1 MSGPLLRSGECR
13 KFAPNIFNK
22 TKCTNCFR
30 QKEEHS
36 AEALESNRATRKIA
50 KCGYLFVAPGWD
62 FTNPLNRT
70 KRWQRRWFVLY
81 DDGELSYALD
91 EHPETVP
98 QASIDMNK
106 VLEVADAEDVT
117 GNAYSLAITAPDN
130 VHFVKG
136 TCREEARWWNE
147 VLSVFPRS
155 KGRPKRN
162 ATFPGSQTSSSTP
175 AILQT
180 PPVRDVS
187 SSVSSD
193 YGGRRVQGSL
203 WEEEDVFPTRDLPPT
218 PSTPIET
225 PVQPSVD
232 TRKEHPEV
240 SRRLLLEEF
249 ESECKLKDI
258 ADSLTRPRHR
268 RLTSPAVTP
277 PPPSSHEPTRD
288 SDTTTPKQVRGD
300 PDGCGLDL
308 TSLRYSP
315 SSELRVELPA
325 EDLLNIKKGW
335 LMKQGNDKEWN
346 KHWFVLRGAAL
357 LYYRDPSAE
366 DQGILD
372 GVIDLSGVSAVTDVQ
387 VARNYGF
394 QTTTWDERSYV
405 LSAVTAGIRA
415 NWMQAIRRAAGLDSK
430 IEPTPLQLE
439 RDREMVAPPT
449 PLTGRSIIF
458 SSDDEYRTA
467 SEGRRESGEWGDTL
481 PPSPP
486 LNRTPISKVKERARG
501 GLRSRT
507 YSSKRSRSSP
517 PSSRRSTLDSVPQE
531 DFVLACCGQMQESE
545 ADVTDSVSVNVGA
558 GEGKLLLDK
567 VQSQSCELQ
576 EVKRQLTAVLR
587 QLSSAEEELLRLRQ
601 RKVDVSALEKQ
612 VEDLIQRVE
621 DANKQR
627 ARDAAELDSLK
638 KRYVDDKAHWDR
650 DLTDAQCELQLAN
663 QRYSQLCVELAD
675 SAKLVQRLREELSS
689 TDDLTRQLRDELG
702 SVTNRLAA
710 GIEENDQLYRRLR
723 ELDGRPGGPT
733 HSTSR
738 SRSVDSLSDLTNIQL
753 DGDLCDLDKERV
765 IEEYSDLRARFEKAV
780 SEIRLMKRELRESQA
795 QSDVLELS
803 LINARQDLKARQTQ
817 ADAQTNLMAARIED
831 LVMKLCSAEKQI
843 RTLKQKLSKSETR
856 EKRRSLSLKGRESFT
871 ICKELEDKLAELEI
885 KVSAL
890 TLEGTSSSKSPSPVK
905 SLPPPSPSHDNS
917 RAAARLRR
925 KSLDSATCSEPMK
938 VLIRLSN
945 LESKVAKAAR
955 EIVICPSSP
964 SPLPSSESITSLDE
978 TEQKSQLPHEAMNG
992 TEPCDEVDGKEQH
1005 VQLHISSEIKKMET
1019 LLRNKLKGLSKKR
1032 DSLIVSGQW
1041 TNEAKVSLL
1050 AEKLA
1055 FESVLVGRLH
1065 DAVAGSVKGDIAN
1078 VERFMMEL
1086 DVKLS
1091 GGKPN
1096 IETSLDYLSKALTR
1110 HLLNQKI
1117 ENTKPRKQKE
1127 KKKASESLA
1136 VIEINKKKKNLDQ
1149 KVSVF
1154 VDQVVDQLAAAFAV
1168 ENLGDQSCEGE
1179 SKIKAAWSLA
1189 QEAVN
1194 EELIQTEITQV
1205 MNQCSRTY
1213 QNIVEEEK
1221 ESRFLPL
1228 VQDRTTLEQWSQTTK
1243 EHLQRELE
1251 VAVSRLFDKYRE
1263 NVYRLKSQNTSPVKT
1278 AQEDEE
1284 KSRSLLQ
1291 RFIDIIAHK
1300 ALLDSRVS
1308 LLQEMDVDPL
1318 EIVAPSDVAF
1328 DENTVLAEV
1337 QNLYLKYV
1345 EELKVE
1351 QNNESTNEEK
1361 LKEHVQLLAREMAL
1375 LRDCLVE
1382 AELKRRG
1389 TTEKLQLDT
1398 LEPLTATSTNLCDQC
1413 CQLRDQV
1420 YQLRQLVLSGQE
1432 CQRCEYLQQ
1441 QIKRREIQFEED
1453 IRELRM
1459 HQEEEIAQLKAELEQ
1474 ERINLMQRHEAEQAM
1489 LKERARKLE
1498 RRLGTLDSEYS
1509 QQMENLRAAY
1519 HKTLSSTL
1527 DRDLQG
1533 EENIR
1538 QRYQAEI
1545 EHLRALCEKGLIG
1558 MENSHRRMIAELEEK
1573 HRQEAEQ
1580 LRREKEIA
1588 LAEETQATLAAL
1600 DAMRKAHEAEVQ
1612 REVAKFKQEFLNNMR
1627 ASQDIGAL
1635 HREHEQEMEEIKQEI
1650 LSLSEKYSVK
1660 CVESSRLEE
1669 QLRAANEQL
1678 AQAQQHIMQL
1688 DSRNKQ
1694 LRAHLVSEASDCSA
1708 EFMKF
1713 EDKEKSLTPCWRGGR
1728 PDTIAAALALLH
1740 RRQCQ
1745 PHPDQQCSSESSVNE
1760 PTNQDP
1766 SPLLRAETKR
1776 NPMTCGQNFPS
1787 PPLCSI
1793 KGMVAERKK
1802 LFEQT
1807 RIMQKNN
1814 SC

>member
-36 AEALESNRATRKIA
+36 AEALESNRATRKVA

-106 VLEVADAEDVT
+106 VLEVADAEDIT

-136 TCREEARWWNE
+136 TCREEARWWND

-162 ATFPGSQTSSSTP
+162 ATFPGSQTSNTTP
-175 AILQT
+175 SILQT

-193 YGGRRVQGSL
+193 RYSGRRLPGAV
-203 WEEEDVFPTRDLPPT
+203 WEGEDVFPTRDVPVTSPQ
-218 PSTPIET
+218 SSPIET
-225 PVQPSVD
+225 PHQPSMENRKVYMGSPP
-232 TRKEHPEV
+232 TRDKVPRPDDKGRTRRVQNREKRGLKTGRSYSEDLTKMLPTWRTDKKAAVPTSEHPEV

-258 ADSLTRPRHR
+258 ADSLTRPRQHR

-288 SDTTTPKQVRGD
+288 GDTTTHKQVRGD

-308 TSLRYSP
+308 SSLRYSP
-315 SSELRVELPA
+315 SSELRVDLPA

-357 LYYRDPSAE
+357 LYYRDPGAE

-372 GVIDLSGVSAVTDVQ
+372 GVIDLSGVSAVTEVQ

-415 NWMQAIRRAAGLDSK
+415 NWMCAIRRAAGLDTK
-430 IEPTPLQLE
+430 MDTNPLQME
-439 RDREMVAPPT
+439 RDRESIAPST

-467 SEGRRESGEWGDTL
+467 SEGRRESGDWGDTL

-501 GLRSRT
+501 GLRSRAYNT
-507 YSSKRSRSSP
+507 KRSRSSP

-531 DFVLACCGQMQESE
+531 DFVLACCGEMQES
-545 ADVTDSVSVNVGA
+545 DVDEIS
-558 GEGKLLLDK
+558 K
-567 VQSQSCELQ
+567 VVTESQSLLERVQNQGGELQ
-576 EVKRQLTAVLR
+576 EVKRQLTSVLR
-587 QLSSAEEELLRLRQ
+587 ELSSAEEELLRLRQ

-612 VEDLIQRVE
+612 VEDLLQRAE

-638 KRYVDDKAHWDR
+638 KRYVEEKARWDR
-650 DLTDAQCELQLAN
+650 DLTSAECELQCAN

-675 SAKLVQRLREELSS
+675 SAKLVQRLREELAA
-689 TDDLTRQLRDELG
+689 TDDLTRRLRDELE

-723 ELDGRPGGPT
+723 DLETRGH
-733 HSTSR
+733 HSQPHPR

-753 DGDLCDLDKERV
+753 DLDLTQLDKDRV
-765 IEEYSDLRARFEKAV
+765 VEEYGDLRARFEKAV
-780 SEIRLMKRELRESQA
+780 VEIRAMKRELRESQA
-795 QSDVLELS
+795 QSDCLELS
-803 LINARQDLKARQTQ
+803 LINARQDMRARQ
-817 ADAQTNLMAARIED
+817 ADADSQTNLMAARIQD
-831 LVMKLCSAEKQI
+831 LALKLCSAEKQI
-843 RTLKQKLSKSETR
+843 RALKQKLSKSETR

-871 ICKELEDKLAELEI
+871 ICKELEDKLAELENKI
-885 KVSAL
+885 SSL
-890 TLEGTSSSKSPSPVK
+890 TTVDGVNPTPPSKSPSPVK
-905 SLPPPSPSHDNS
+905 TFPPPSPSS
-917 RAAARLRR
+917 ETSKMAARLRR

-938 VLIRLSN
+938 VLIRLSS
-945 LESKVAKAAR
+945 LEAKVAKAAR

-964 SPLPSSESITSLDE
+964 SPQPSNESITSLDDS
-978 TEQKSQLPHEAMNG
+978 EQKIPSPTELKLFNG
-992 TEPCDEVDGKEQH
+992 VEETDEVDGTSAVHHH
-1005 VQLHISSEIKKMET
+1005 VSSEIKKMEN
-1019 LLRNKLKGLSKKR
+1019 LLRKKLLEISKKR
-1032 DSLIVSGQW
+1032 ESLIASGQW
-1041 TNEAKVSLL
+1041 TSEARVSLL

-1065 DAVAGSVKGDIAN
+1065 DAVSGSTKGDISD
-1078 VERFMMEL
+1078 VERFMTEL
-1086 DVKLS
+1086 DLKLS

-1096 IETSLDYLSKALTR
+1096 IETSLDYLAKALTR
-1110 HLLNQKI
+1110 HLLNQNTQKI
-1117 ENTKPRKQKE
+1117 KPRKPKDKRRSTE
-1127 KKKASESLA
+1127 SAAIIELNKRKKH
-1136 VIEINKKKKNLDQ
+1136 LDQ
-1149 KVSVF
+1149 NVGVF

-1168 ENLGDQSCEGE
+1168 ETLGDDSLSGGE
-1179 SKIKAAWSLA
+1179 NRIKAAWTLA

-1194 EELIQTEITQV
+1194 EELIQAEISQV
-1205 MNQCSRTY
+1205 MSQCSRTY
-1213 QNIVEEEK
+1213 QNLVEDEK
-1221 ESRFLPL
+1221 DSRFVALIQERASL
-1228 VQDRTTLEQWSQTTK
+1228 ELWSRATQEYLNKEMEVVVKRLYEKYQD
-1243 EHLQRELE
+1243 
-1251 VAVSRLFDKYRE
+1251 
-1263 NVYRLKSQNTSPVKT
+1263 NVYRLKAQNTSPVKT
-1278 AQEDEE
+1278 NQEDEE
-1284 KSRSLLQ
+1284 KARHLLQ
-1291 RFIDIIAHK
+1291 RFVDVIAHK
-1300 ALLDSRVS
+1300 ALLDARLS
-1308 LLQEMDVDPL
+1308 LLQDLDVSESSINL
-1318 EIVAPSDVAF
+1318 QEVVF
-1328 DENTVLAEV
+1328 DEHVVLAEI
-1337 QNLYLKYV
+1337 QTLYLKYF
-1345 EELKVE
+1345 EDL
-1351 QNNESTNEEK
+1351 QNKSGDGALEDDK
-1361 LKEHVQLLAREMAL
+1361 LKEGMQLLAREVSILREYL
-1375 LRDCLVE
+1375 LESER
-1382 AELKRRG
+1382 KRRADG
-1389 TTEKLQLDT
+1389 DKTQLIGV
-1398 LEPLTATSTNLCDQC
+1398 EPLTSDSLCEQC
-1413 CQLRDQV
+1413 
-1420 YQLRQLVLSGQE
+1420 YQLRGQVQQLQQFVLKGQD
-1432 CQRCEYLQQ
+1432 CQRCEYLHQE
-1441 QIKRREIQFEED
+1441 IKRREMQFED
-1453 IRELRM
+1453 DLHELKM
-1459 HQEEEIAQLKAELEQ
+1459 QQEEELARLKAELEQ
-1474 ERINLMQRHEAEQAM
+1474 QRISLVCQHEAEQNM

-1527 DRDLQG
+1527 DRDLPG
-1533 EENIR
+1533 GENIR

-1545 EHLRALCEKGLIG
+1545 EHLRALCEKGLVG

-1573 HRQEAEQ
+1573 HRQEAEM
-1580 LRREKEIA
+1580 LRREKESA

-1600 DAMRKAHEAEVQ
+1600 DAMRKAHEAEVA
-1612 REVAKFKQEFLNNMR
+1612 REVAKFKKEFLANMR
-1627 ASQDIGAL
+1627 TGQDIGQL
-1635 HREHEQEMEEIKQEI
+1635 HREHEAEMEEIKQEI
-1650 LSLSEKYSVK
+1650 LSLSEKYSIK
-1660 CVESSRLEE
+1660 CVESAALEE

-1678 AQAQQHIMQL
+1678 AQAQQHILQL

-1694 LRAHLVSEASDCSA
+1694 LRAHLVSEANENSA
-1708 EFMKF
+1708 DLIRL
-1713 EDKEKSLTPCWRGGR
+1713 EDKEKPVTTVTSPC
-1728 PDTIAAALALLH
+1728 
-1740 RRQCQ
+1740 Q
-1745 PHPDQQCSSESSVNE
+1745 SSV
-1760 PTNQDP
+1760 
-1766 SPLLRAETKR
+1766 
-1776 NPMTCGQNFPS
+1776 
-1787 PPLCSI
+1787 
-1793 KGMVAERKK
+1793 
-1802 LFEQT
+1802 
-1807 RIMQKNN
+1807 
-1814 SC
+1814 